1 MSSDPKFFI
10 ACQTNWQN
18 QTDAACSWASQRLFS
33 PTGLR
38 AGAAAAPLPFSGLY
52 RKENERG
59 RGERR
64 ARGRKAEDKV
74 AWVDLSLFLALQGR
88 FPTKSSSKS
97 RRLALFLL
105 HPMFKFFSLGI
116 SFLPMSVHLQFVW
129 VQNIDTGSFAFLLL
143 QYFFLFCIF
152 FLYPHC
158 LPLLRQPA
166 LPAGLSEH
174 SPTPKPC
181 SHIPSSEA

>member
-1 MSSDPKFFI
+1 M
-10 ACQTNWQN
+10 
-18 QTDAACSWASQRLFS
+18 DAACSWTSQRLFS

-38 AGAAAAPLPFSGLY
+38 AGAAAAPLPFSGLS

-59 RGERR
+59 RWERR
-64 ARGRKAEDKV
+64 ARGRKAEDKA
-74 AWVDLSLFLALQGR
+74 AWVDLSLFLALQGH

-129 VQNIDTGSFAFLLL
+129 VQNITLVLLHFCFSNMFFYFVSFFSILTISPSCGNPLDLQGCLNIPLPQNLAPISHPRGLTLL
-143 QYFFLFCIF
+143 QRVPGYVG
-152 FLYPHC
+152 
-158 LPLLRQPA
+158 R
-166 LPAGLSEH
+166 
-174 SPTPKPC
+174 C
-181 SHIPSSEA
+181 S